1 MIDRVMLQHEVNS
14 FLKSRYLF
22 PKLQF
27 QSERSEVAQAEKE
40 IMAKNDNILIRKKKN
55 VQLNFL

>member
-1 MIDRVMLQHEVNS
+1 MIRRVI
-14 FLKSRYLF
+14 LKSRYLF

-40 IMAKNDNILIRKKKN
+40 IMAKNDNILIRKKKECSTK
-55 VQLNFL
+55 FLMIFF